1 MPLSIDLSATS
12 SSSSDSSCSATMQ
25 WCSEEVSEDSDAG
38 SASTTPG
45 SSRKGKTKVLSVSAG
60 VLRFLGYSLSYPL
73 FTDLLLFTTTL
84 YPGLRRHSTINLF
97 PIILSLYFAPILVA
111 FR

>member
-1 MPLSIDLSATS
+1 
-12 SSSSDSSCSATMQ
+12 MQ
-25 WCSEEVSEDSDAG
+25 WCSEEVSEDSDAEPTL
-38 SASTTPG
+38 TTPG
-45 SSRKGKTKVLSVSAG
+45 SSRKGKTKAPSVSAG

-73 FTDLLLFTTTL
+73 FTDLLLFTITL

-97 PIILSLYFAPILVA
+97 PIKLPLHFAPTLVA